1 MIPHH
6 QIAAYLADQS
16 DVVVNRPFDD
26 PVTVYWLQASPEPIM
41 FAVLS
46 DHPIPRLSLRCDPIL
61 MAALRSKYETVGSGH
76 KLNRRV
82 WNTIVLTGQLTWD
95 EIIGLVDHGYQL
107 TLASCESIALD
118 ENPRPGAASDSA

>member
-6 QIAAYLADQS
+6 QIAAYLANQS
-16 DVVVNRPFDD
+16 DVVANRPFDD
-26 PVTVYWLQASPEPIM
+26 PVTVYWLQVGSEPTL

-46 DHPIPRLSLRCDPIL
+46 DHSIPRLSLRCDPIL
-61 MAALRSKYETVGSGH
+61 MDALRSKYETVSPGH

-95 EIIGLVDHGYQL
+95 EITGLVDHGYQL
-107 TLASCESIALD
+107 TLASCESSVLD
-118 ENPRPGAASDSA
+118 KNPRPGATSDSI